1 MFWETKEKC
10 MNKRIAIPTPSD
22 SKLTKSYAK
31 PEMMIIEFDT
41 ETRLLVESDN
51 EIPGSDDEYNGVFG

>member
-1 MFWETKEKC
+1 